1 MLGIFS
7 VQVTRSD
14 PYVNYRAI
22 YTASHHAQCNKTMN
36 DSTALHLR
44 HWKLNEN
51 TFNYSVMA
59 VFCVNCYWICL
70 FAFAFA
76 FPWKRSALHLNVSTF
91 RHTHMSHSVRS
102 ILFGKIIMARAKNYF
117 CNCYQRSRL
126 MCVNTQRHVQ
136 KCHALSR
143 DMMLFISDCTDLLCS
158 DPNDPNKIMSVGVNY
173 RAGSSAKVSF
183 FYFLFLPSY
192 SKLLLF

>member
-1 MLGIFS
+1 MKTLSIILLWLCF
-7 VQVTRSD
+7 VLTVIE
-14 PYVNYRAI
+14 YACLL
-22 YTASHHAQCNKTMN
+22 SHSLLFQG
-36 DSTALHLR
+36 
-44 HWKLNEN
+44 KL
-51 TFNYSVMA
+51 V
-59 VFCVNCYWICL
+59 C
-70 FAFAFA
+70 